1 MVLNSVLLGD
11 KKAQNSKTIKK
22 TNLIPSYL
30 SVIFLFFKNINQFI
44 IILNINILNVN
55 HLNIRLGNF
64 TMSSNHSS
72 TQRLK
77 SNNDQNIFDRTLTL
91 KTL

>member
-11 KKAQNSKTIKK
+11 EKAQNSKNIKK

-44 IILNINILNVN
+44 IILNINVNV
-55 HLNIRLGNF
+55 I
-64 TMSSNHSS
+64 
-72 TQRLK
+72 
-77 SNNDQNIFDRTLTL
+77 TLTYDL
-91 KTL
+91 AILRCPVHNV

>member
-11 KKAQNSKTIKK
+11 EKAQNSKNIKK

-44 IILNINILNVN
+44 IILNIHVNV
-55 HLNIRLGNF
+55 I
-64 TMSSNHSS
+64 
-72 TQRLK
+72 
-77 SNNDQNIFDRTLTL
+77 TLTYDL
-91 KTL
+91 AILRCHQTISVNQYQYTTFKIK

>member
-11 KKAQNSKTIKK
+11 EKAQNSKNIKK

-44 IILNINILNVN
+44 IILNINVNVITLTYDLAIL
-55 HLNIRLGNF
+55 
-64 TMSSNHSS
+64 MSSNHFG
-72 TQRLK
+72 QPIPVH
-77 SNNDQNIFDRTLTL
+77 NV
-91 KTL
+91 

>member
-11 KKAQNSKTIKK
+11 EKAQNSKNIKK

-44 IILNINILNVN
+44 IILNINVNV
-55 HLNIRLGNF
+55 I
-64 TMSSNHSS
+64 
-72 TQRLK
+72 
-77 SNNDQNIFDRTLTL
+77 TLTYDL
-91 KTL
+91 AILRCHQTISVNQYQYTTFKIK

>member
-11 KKAQNSKTIKK
+11 KKAQNSKNIKK
-22 TNLIPSYL
+22 TNLIPSDL

-64 TMSSNHSS
+64 TMSSNHFC
-72 TQRLK
+72 QPIPVH
-77 SNNDQNIFDRTLTL
+77 NV
-91 KTL
+91 

>member
-11 KKAQNSKTIKK
+11 EKAQNSKNIKK

-44 IILNINILNVN
+44 IILNINVNV
-55 HLNIRLGNF
+55 I
-64 TMSSNHSS
+64 
-72 TQRLK
+72 
-77 SNNDQNIFDRTLTL
+77 TLTYDL
-91 KTL
+91 AILRCHQSISVNQYQYTTFKIK